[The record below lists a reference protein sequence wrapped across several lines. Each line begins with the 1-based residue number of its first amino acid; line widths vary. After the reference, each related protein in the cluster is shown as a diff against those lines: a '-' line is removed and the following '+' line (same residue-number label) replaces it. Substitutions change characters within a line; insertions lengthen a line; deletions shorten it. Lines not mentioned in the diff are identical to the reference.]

1 MNETLDTG
9 IDVLDRKLNGGVPPG
24 SLALLSADPASQS
37 EQFLYELTTPRHT
50 LYLTTARPTD
60 AVESALGDA
69 GGAVDGTA
77 IYSLDERPLKR
88 AHSLVS
94 DCPRRTT
101 VIIDTVDML
110 EDTEGSRFLRFLNS
124 VRGELRTKDGFA
136 VLHGMDGRQVPV
148 QRDITE
154 YLADII
160 FELSTEVRG
169 ESIENRL
176 IVPKFR
182 GGEPFDET
190 VKLELNKRVAIDT
203 SRDIA

>member
-1 MNETLDTG
+1 MTRLLRTG

-37 EQFLYELTTPRHT
+37 EQFLYELTTPRRT
-50 LYLTTARPTD
+50 VYVTTARSQR
-60 AVESALGDA
+60 AIRVAMENA
-69 GGAVDGTA
+69 GGTLDTTDVYA
-77 IYSLDERPLKR
+77 IGERPLKE
-88 AHSLVS
+88 
-94 DCPRRTT
+94 TYQ
-101 VIIDTVDML
+101 VIRDSPAQSTIVVDTVDML
-110 EDTEGSRFLRFLNS
+110 ETGNTQEFLHFLND
-124 VRGELRTKDGFA
+124 VRDELSEKGSFA
-136 VLHGMDGRQVPV
+136 VMHGLDGRQVPV
-148 QRDITE
+148 QRDVTE

-182 GGEPFDET
+182 GGAPFDET
-190 VKLELNKRVAIDT
+190 VKLELTQEVAIDT

>member
-1 MNETLDTG
+1 MNSVLRTG

-37 EQFLYELTTPRHT
+37 EQFLYELTTPRQT
-50 LYLTTARPTD
+50 VYLTTARSTRAVRNSLENAGVTLD
-60 AVESALGDA
+60 ATNLHSIG
-69 GGAVDGTA
+69 
-77 IYSLDERPLKR
+77 ERPLKETYR
-88 AHSLVS
+88 VVHESP
-94 DCPRRTT
+94 PRST
-101 VIIDTVDML
+101 IIVDTVDML
-110 EDTEGSRFLRFLNS
+110 ETKSTDEFLHFLND
-124 VRGELRTKDGFA
+124 VRDELADKDSFA
-136 VLHGMDGRQVPV
+136 VMHGLNGREVPV
-148 QRDITE
+148 QRDVTE

-182 GGEPFDET
+182 GGAPFDET
-190 VKLELNKRVAIDT
+190 VKLELTQEVAIDT

>member
-1 MNETLDTG
+1 MTRVLRTG

-37 EQFLYELTTPRHT
+37 EQFLYELTTPRRT
-50 LYLTTARPTD
+50 AYLTTARSKR
-60 AVESALGDA
+60 AVGTAMRNA
-69 GGAVDGTA
+69 GGTLDTTDLYA
-77 IYSLDERPLKR
+77 IGERPLKE
-88 AHSLVS
+88 
-94 DCPRRTT
+94 TYQ
-101 VIIDTVDML
+101 VIRDSPAQSTIVVDTVDML
-110 EDTEGSRFLRFLNS
+110 ETGNTQEYLHFLND
-124 VRGELRTKDGFA
+124 VRDELAEKDSFA
-136 VLHGMDGRQVPV
+136 VMHGLDGRQVPV
-148 QRDITE
+148 QRDVTE

-182 GGEPFDET
+182 GGAPFDET
-190 VKLELNKRVAIDT
+190 VKLELTQEVAIDT